1 MGFIA
6 RWVYK
11 MLLGVPQIKYF
22 VVRKKKK
29 RKLWGERLFACLIHP
44 MAKKPI
50 QISNSVCSEFPVK

>member
-29 RKLWGERLFACLIHP
+29 KKTLGRTPICMPDTSHGKETYSNFEFSLFRIP
-44 MAKKPI
+44 
-50 QISNSVCSEFPVK
+50 S

>member
-29 RKLWGERLFACLIHP
+29 ENFGENAYLHA
-44 MAKKPI
+44 
-50 QISNSVCSEFPVK
+50 